1 MIFVWNVA
9 RGKKF
14 VQGFGAGVKAKVI
27 FGTAVKI
34 NLHSRKIRGT
44 RYRHGI
50 ISSPECGIE
59 WRSKR
64 TAKNT
69 QPAELPRI
77 LCTDFGER
85 FKQCRAVRAHGA
97 EELRMAEGNVQR
109 TVSAHRNS
117 RNSARFAP
125 RLRAI
130 PPLDRRHKLL
140 QEEILIA
147 ALAIARVDVETCL
160 AGWRHNQEFS
170 QLMLLPQVLDKI
182 HSSRMHEHLLVI
194 AQPV

>member
-1 MIFVWNVA
+1 MIFMWNVA

-14 VQGFGAGVKAKVI
+14 VQGFGAGVKAEIV
-27 FGTAVKI
+27 FRTAIKI

-59 WRSKR
+59 WRPKR

-77 LCTDFGER
+77 RCADFGER
-85 FKQCRAVRAHGA
+85 LKQCRTMRAHGA
-97 EELRMAEGNVQR
+97 EELWMAEGDVQR

-117 RNSARFAP
+117 CNSARFAP

-130 PPLDRRHKLL
+130 PFFDPGHELL

-147 ALAIARVDVETCL
+147 VLAIARVDIETRL
-160 AGWRHNQEFS
+160 AGWRHYQEFS
-170 QLMLLPQVLDKI
+170 QLMLLPKVLDKI
-182 HSSRMHEHLLVI
+182 HPARMHKHLLVI